1 MLLSQA
7 ELVSQFARVTTFY
20 LPNQWHA
27 PSRTR
32 LWVTDLARNKGR
44 HQVDQDQSGCR
55 QLSDQIWPPI
65 TYLGVTYSLYCGEAF
80 AHFTPFSGNVELLF
94 QRPDK
99 KYSPYCEYKFPLQS
113 CPNCID
119 VLTWIAGTK
128 HCSAISALTTRNLP
142 SICHTEICCVPSRSE
157 ASDCKVARF
166 AVPLVPGTVGVCS
179 ASSAWHCWRD
189 WITAATLLTTDQPTW
204 WCRPPIGQISSS
216 ALEKSKKQNLSM
228 KFYTKASLGLLPWWF
243 IFLLSP
249 P

>member
-1 MLLSQA
+1 MRPVAHACESQSARSREKQRASLGWPGSKWMQAIIRSNLAANHLFGSDISIILWGKPLLTSPHNRTTSNCCFKGSTKN
-7 ELVSQFARVTTFY
+7 LVLTANIST
-20 LPNQWHA
+20 
-27 PSRTR
+27 
-32 LWVTDLARNKGR
+32 
-44 HQVDQDQSGCR
+44 
-55 QLSDQIWPPI
+55 
-65 TYLGVTYSLYCGEAF
+65 LYKVP
-80 AHFTPFSGNVELLF
+80 H
-94 QRPDK
+94 
-99 KYSPYCEYKFPLQS
+99 
-113 CPNCID
+113 CID

-142 SICHTEICCVPSRSE
+142 SICHTEMCCVPSRSE

-216 ALEKSKKQNLSM
+216 ALEISKKQNLSM

-243 IFLLSP
+243 IFLLIP

>member
-1 MLLSQA
+1 MRPVAHACESQISL
-7 ELVSQFARVTTFY
+7 ETKGV
-20 LPNQWHA
+20 
-27 PSRTR
+27 TR
-32 LWVTDLARNKGR
+32 LTKIKVDAGNYQIKFGR
-44 HQVDQDQSGCR
+44 QSP
-55 QLSDQIWPPI
+55 IWEWHI
-65 TYLGVTYSLYCGEAF
+65 HYIVGEAF
-80 AHFTPFSGNVELLF
+80 AHFTPYSGNVELLF
-94 QRPDK
+94 QRLDK
-99 KYSPYCEYKFPLQS
+99 KYSPYCEYKYPLQS

-142 SICHTEICCVPSRSE
+142 SICHTEMCCVPSRSE